1 MKRIS
6 LLCLLVIAS
15 ITLSSCSIN
24 QSKKQVYRIVQENQ
38 AFLKECI
45 DEGDYNRLSQIRGI
59 ENTTVGKEDS
69 FVECNCGGSGLVP
82 SSSYSGFYYGFYYSP
97 MDIPLVVDVTKTEN
111 LSSMDGGWGCKEPNG
126 DKSYY
131 TERIMECWYYFES
144 YF

>member
-24 QSKKQVYRIVQENQ
+24 LSKKQVYRIVQENQ
-38 AFLKECI
+38 VFLKECI
-45 DEGDYNRLSQIRGI
+45 DEGDYDRLSEIRGI
-59 ENTTVGKEDS
+59 QNISVGKEDS
-69 FVECNCGGSGLVP
+69 FVKCNCGGSALVP

-97 MDIPLVVDVTKTEN
+97 MDIPLVVDVTKNES
-111 LSSMDGGWGCKEPNG
+111 LSSMNGGWGCKKSNG
-126 DKSYY
+126 DTSYY
-131 TERIMECWYYFES
+131 TERIMESWYYFES

>member
-69 FVECNCGGSGLVP
+69 FVKCNCGGSGLVP

-144 YF
+144 HF